1 MSFLNKIY
9 NWFLGNYIKVIVFLT
24 ILIAIYGVYLYFFF
38 INQKKDQT
46 SGDLFMNFYNTYSDL
61 SFNEQLYKDTFDQIS
76 QIDDSS
82 IYIVMLKSI
91 NAKEFVKNEDLDK
104 ALIELSNAREI
115 LNSKNQNFSFL
126 KEIINLRMAN
136 IFIVLEDLESAKNI
150 LEVPFSTNLVNKL
163 ILQGDIL
170 MKENN
175 FIDGEIVDSDYSNLV
190 STVKGMM
197 AANIHEMHPLA
208 CIDMLSENHLDDLT
222 VEELVSVLSIFTPIR
237 ISEEEAYVDVSH
249 TNVNDTIKHT
259 VKLWKKQLNKY
270 YDIETKYQ
278 TNFTD
283 SYDIHYDMCEFMY
296 KWCFA
301 EKDAQCRVI
310 YEEAK
315 QYNIYMGEFVK
326 AILKIVNICN
336 ELEKAAIVQENMK
349 LTHTLSLVRDKVLK
363 SVATNQ
369 SLYV

>member
-9 NWFLGNYIKVIVFLT
+9 NWFLSNYIKVIVFLI

-38 INQKKDQT
+38 INQKKDQS

-170 MKENN
+170 TKENK
-175 FIDGEIVDSDYSNLV
+175 FI
-190 STVKGMM
+190 
-197 AANIHEMHPLA
+197 
-208 CIDMLSENHLDDLT
+208 
-222 VEELVSVLSIFTPIR
+222 
-237 ISEEEAYVDVSH
+237 
-249 TNVNDTIKHT
+249 
-259 VKLWKKQLNKY
+259 
-270 YDIETKYQ
+270 
-278 TNFTD
+278 
-283 SYDIHYDMCEFMY
+283 
-296 KWCFA
+296 
-301 EKDAQCRVI
+301 
-310 YEEAK
+310 EAK
-315 QYNIYMGEFVK
+315 QKYNQALEKTANESQKKLIN
-326 AILKIVNICN
+326 LKIS
-336 ELEKAAIVQENMK
+336 
-349 LTHTLSLVRDKVLK
+349 TLVK
-363 SVATNQ
+363 
-369 SLYV
+369 

>member
-9 NWFLGNYIKVIVFLT
+9 NWFLSNYIKVIVFLI

-46 SGDLFMNFYNTYSDL
+46 LGDLFMNFYNSYSDL
-61 SFNEQLYKDTFDQIS
+61 SFNEQLYKDTFDKIS

-115 LNSKNQNFSFL
+115 LNSKNQDFSFL

-170 MKENN
+170 TKENN
-175 FIDGEIVDSDYSNLV
+175 FI
-190 STVKGMM
+190 
-197 AANIHEMHPLA
+197 
-208 CIDMLSENHLDDLT
+208 
-222 VEELVSVLSIFTPIR
+222 
-237 ISEEEAYVDVSH
+237 
-249 TNVNDTIKHT
+249 
-259 VKLWKKQLNKY
+259 
-270 YDIETKYQ
+270 
-278 TNFTD
+278 
-283 SYDIHYDMCEFMY
+283 
-296 KWCFA
+296 
-301 EKDAQCRVI
+301 
-310 YEEAK
+310 EAK
-315 QYNIYMGEFVK
+315 QKYNQALEKTANESQKKLIN
-326 AILKIVNICN
+326 LKIST
-336 ELEKAAIVQENMK
+336 LMK
-349 LTHTLSLVRDKVLK
+349 
-363 SVATNQ
+363 
-369 SLYV
+369 

>member
-9 NWFLGNYIKVIVFLT
+9 NWFLSNYIKVIVFLI

-46 SGDLFMNFYNTYSDL
+46 SGDLFMNFYNTYSEFN
-61 SFNEQLYKDTFDQIS
+61 FNEQLYKDTFDKIS

-170 MKENN
+170 TKENN
-175 FIDGEIVDSDYSNLV
+175 FI
-190 STVKGMM
+190 
-197 AANIHEMHPLA
+197 
-208 CIDMLSENHLDDLT
+208 
-222 VEELVSVLSIFTPIR
+222 
-237 ISEEEAYVDVSH
+237 
-249 TNVNDTIKHT
+249 
-259 VKLWKKQLNKY
+259 
-270 YDIETKYQ
+270 
-278 TNFTD
+278 
-283 SYDIHYDMCEFMY
+283 
-296 KWCFA
+296 
-301 EKDAQCRVI
+301 
-310 YEEAK
+310 EAK
-315 QYNIYMGEFVK
+315 QKYNQALEKTGNESQKKMIN
-326 AILKIVNICN
+326 LKIST
-336 ELEKAAIVQENMK
+336 
-349 LTHTLSLVRDKVLK
+349 LTK
-363 SVATNQ
+363 
-369 SLYV
+369 

>member
-9 NWFLGNYIKVIVFLT
+9 NWLLSNYIKVIVFLI

-170 MKENN
+170 TKENN
-175 FIDGEIVDSDYSNLV
+175 FIEDKQKYNQALEK
-190 STVKGMM
+190 T
-197 AANIHEMHPLA
+197 ANE
-208 CIDMLSENHLDDLT
+208 SQ
-222 VEELVSVLSIFTPIR
+222 
-237 ISEEEAYVDVSH
+237 
-249 TNVNDTIKHT
+249 K
-259 VKLWKKQLNKY
+259 KLIN
-270 YDIETKYQ
+270 
-278 TNFTD
+278 
-283 SYDIHYDMCEFMY
+283 
-296 KWCFA
+296 
-301 EKDAQCRVI
+301 
-310 YEEAK
+310 
-315 QYNIYMGEFVK
+315 
-326 AILKIVNICN
+326 LKIST
-336 ELEKAAIVQENMK
+336 LMK
-349 LTHTLSLVRDKVLK
+349 
-363 SVATNQ
+363 
-369 SLYV
+369 

>member
-9 NWFLGNYIKVIVFLT
+9 NWFLSNYIKVIVFLI

-61 SFNEQLYKDTFDQIS
+61 SFNEQLYKETFDKIS

-115 LNSKNQNFSFL
+115 LNSKNQNFGFL

-170 MKENN
+170 TKENN
-175 FIDGEIVDSDYSNLV
+175 FI
-190 STVKGMM
+190 
-197 AANIHEMHPLA
+197 
-208 CIDMLSENHLDDLT
+208 
-222 VEELVSVLSIFTPIR
+222 
-237 ISEEEAYVDVSH
+237 
-249 TNVNDTIKHT
+249 
-259 VKLWKKQLNKY
+259 
-270 YDIETKYQ
+270 
-278 TNFTD
+278 
-283 SYDIHYDMCEFMY
+283 
-296 KWCFA
+296 
-301 EKDAQCRVI
+301 
-310 YEEAK
+310 EAK
-315 QYNIYMGEFVK
+315 QKYNQALEKTANESQKKLIN
-326 AILKIVNICN
+326 LKIS
-336 ELEKAAIVQENMK
+336 
-349 LTHTLSLVRDKVLK
+349 TLVK
-363 SVATNQ
+363 
-369 SLYV
+369 

>member
-170 MKENN
+170 TKENK
-175 FIDGEIVDSDYSNLV
+175 FI
-190 STVKGMM
+190 
-197 AANIHEMHPLA
+197 
-208 CIDMLSENHLDDLT
+208 
-222 VEELVSVLSIFTPIR
+222 
-237 ISEEEAYVDVSH
+237 
-249 TNVNDTIKHT
+249 
-259 VKLWKKQLNKY
+259 
-270 YDIETKYQ
+270 
-278 TNFTD
+278 
-283 SYDIHYDMCEFMY
+283 
-296 KWCFA
+296 
-301 EKDAQCRVI
+301 
-310 YEEAK
+310 EAK
-315 QYNIYMGEFVK
+315 QKYNQALEKTGNESQKKMIN
-326 AILKIVNICN
+326 LKIST
-336 ELEKAAIVQENMK
+336 
-349 LTHTLSLVRDKVLK
+349 LTK
-363 SVATNQ
+363 
-369 SLYV
+369 

>member
-9 NWFLGNYIKVIVFLT
+9 NWLLSNYIKVIVFLI

-170 MKENN
+170 TKENN
-175 FIDGEIVDSDYSNLV
+175 FV
-190 STVKGMM
+190 
-197 AANIHEMHPLA
+197 
-208 CIDMLSENHLDDLT
+208 
-222 VEELVSVLSIFTPIR
+222 
-237 ISEEEAYVDVSH
+237 
-249 TNVNDTIKHT
+249 
-259 VKLWKKQLNKY
+259 
-270 YDIETKYQ
+270 
-278 TNFTD
+278 
-283 SYDIHYDMCEFMY
+283 
-296 KWCFA
+296 
-301 EKDAQCRVI
+301 
-310 YEEAK
+310 EAK
-315 QYNIYMGEFVK
+315 QKYNQALEETENESQKELIN
-326 AILKIVNICN
+326 LKIST
-336 ELEKAAIVQENMK
+336 LMK
-349 LTHTLSLVRDKVLK
+349 
-363 SVATNQ
+363 
-369 SLYV
+369 

>member
-9 NWFLGNYIKVIVFLT
+9 NWFLSNYIKVIVFLI

-61 SFNEQLYKDTFDQIS
+61 SFNEQLYKDTFDKIS

-115 LNSKNQNFSFL
+115 LNSKNQNFGFL

-150 LEVPFSTNLVNKL
+150 LEVPFSTNQVNKL

-170 MKENN
+170 TKENK
-175 FIDGEIVDSDYSNLV
+175 FI
-190 STVKGMM
+190 
-197 AANIHEMHPLA
+197 
-208 CIDMLSENHLDDLT
+208 
-222 VEELVSVLSIFTPIR
+222 
-237 ISEEEAYVDVSH
+237 
-249 TNVNDTIKHT
+249 
-259 VKLWKKQLNKY
+259 
-270 YDIETKYQ
+270 
-278 TNFTD
+278 
-283 SYDIHYDMCEFMY
+283 
-296 KWCFA
+296 
-301 EKDAQCRVI
+301 
-310 YEEAK
+310 EAK
-315 QYNIYMGEFVK
+315 QKYNQALEKTANESQKKLIN
-326 AILKIVNICN
+326 LKIST
-336 ELEKAAIVQENMK
+336 LMK
-349 LTHTLSLVRDKVLK
+349 
-363 SVATNQ
+363 
-369 SLYV
+369 

>member
-9 NWFLGNYIKVIVFLT
+9 NWFLSNYIKVIVFLI
-24 ILIAIYGVYLYFFF
+24 ILVAIYGVYLYFFF
-38 INQKKDQT
+38 VNQKKDQT

-91 NAKEFVKNEDLDK
+91 NAKEFVKNEDLNK

-170 MKENN
+170 TKENN
-175 FIDGEIVDSDYSNLV
+175 FI
-190 STVKGMM
+190 
-197 AANIHEMHPLA
+197 
-208 CIDMLSENHLDDLT
+208 
-222 VEELVSVLSIFTPIR
+222 
-237 ISEEEAYVDVSH
+237 
-249 TNVNDTIKHT
+249 
-259 VKLWKKQLNKY
+259 
-270 YDIETKYQ
+270 
-278 TNFTD
+278 
-283 SYDIHYDMCEFMY
+283 
-296 KWCFA
+296 
-301 EKDAQCRVI
+301 
-310 YEEAK
+310 EAK
-315 QYNIYMGEFVK
+315 QKYNQALEKTANESQKKLIN
-326 AILKIVNICN
+326 LKIST
-336 ELEKAAIVQENMK
+336 LMK
-349 LTHTLSLVRDKVLK
+349 
-363 SVATNQ
+363 
-369 SLYV
+369 

>member
-9 NWFLGNYIKVIVFLT
+9 NWLLSNYIKVIVFLI

-115 LNSKNQNFSFL
+115 LNSKNQDFSFL

-170 MKENN
+170 TKENN
-175 FIDGEIVDSDYSNLV
+175 FI
-190 STVKGMM
+190 
-197 AANIHEMHPLA
+197 
-208 CIDMLSENHLDDLT
+208 
-222 VEELVSVLSIFTPIR
+222 
-237 ISEEEAYVDVSH
+237 
-249 TNVNDTIKHT
+249 
-259 VKLWKKQLNKY
+259 
-270 YDIETKYQ
+270 
-278 TNFTD
+278 
-283 SYDIHYDMCEFMY
+283 
-296 KWCFA
+296 
-301 EKDAQCRVI
+301 
-310 YEEAK
+310 EAK
-315 QYNIYMGEFVK
+315 QKYNQALEKTANESQKKLIN
-326 AILKIVNICN
+326 LKIS
-336 ELEKAAIVQENMK
+336 
-349 LTHTLSLVRDKVLK
+349 TLVK
-363 SVATNQ
+363 
-369 SLYV
+369 

>member
-9 NWFLGNYIKVIVFLT
+9 NWVLSNYIKVIVFLI

-170 MKENN
+170 TKENN
-175 FIDGEIVDSDYSNLV
+175 FI
-190 STVKGMM
+190 
-197 AANIHEMHPLA
+197 
-208 CIDMLSENHLDDLT
+208 
-222 VEELVSVLSIFTPIR
+222 
-237 ISEEEAYVDVSH
+237 
-249 TNVNDTIKHT
+249 
-259 VKLWKKQLNKY
+259 
-270 YDIETKYQ
+270 
-278 TNFTD
+278 
-283 SYDIHYDMCEFMY
+283 
-296 KWCFA
+296 
-301 EKDAQCRVI
+301 
-310 YEEAK
+310 EAK
-315 QYNIYMGEFVK
+315 QKYNQALEKTGNESQKKLIN
-326 AILKIVNICN
+326 LKIST
-336 ELEKAAIVQENMK
+336 LMK
-349 LTHTLSLVRDKVLK
+349 
-363 SVATNQ
+363 
-369 SLYV
+369 

>member
-9 NWFLGNYIKVIVFLT
+9 NWFLSNYIKVIVFLI

-46 SGDLFMNFYNTYSDL
+46 SGDLFMNFYSTYSDL
-61 SFNEQLYKDTFDQIS
+61 SFNEQLYKDTFDKIS

-150 LEVPFSTNLVNKL
+150 LEAPFSTNLVNKL

-170 MKENN
+170 SKENK
-175 FIDGEIVDSDYSNLV
+175 FI
-190 STVKGMM
+190 
-197 AANIHEMHPLA
+197 
-208 CIDMLSENHLDDLT
+208 
-222 VEELVSVLSIFTPIR
+222 
-237 ISEEEAYVDVSH
+237 
-249 TNVNDTIKHT
+249 
-259 VKLWKKQLNKY
+259 
-270 YDIETKYQ
+270 
-278 TNFTD
+278 
-283 SYDIHYDMCEFMY
+283 
-296 KWCFA
+296 
-301 EKDAQCRVI
+301 
-310 YEEAK
+310 EAK
-315 QYNIYMGEFVK
+315 QKYNQALEKTGNESQKKLIN
-326 AILKIVNICN
+326 LKISTLVN
-336 ELEKAAIVQENMK
+336 
-349 LTHTLSLVRDKVLK
+349 
-363 SVATNQ
+363 
-369 SLYV
+369 

>member
-9 NWFLGNYIKVIVFLT
+9 NWFLSNYIKVIVFLI

-150 LEVPFSTNLVNKL
+150 LEVPFSINLVNKL

-170 MKENN
+170 TKENN
-175 FIDGEIVDSDYSNLV
+175 FI
-190 STVKGMM
+190 
-197 AANIHEMHPLA
+197 
-208 CIDMLSENHLDDLT
+208 
-222 VEELVSVLSIFTPIR
+222 
-237 ISEEEAYVDVSH
+237 
-249 TNVNDTIKHT
+249 
-259 VKLWKKQLNKY
+259 
-270 YDIETKYQ
+270 
-278 TNFTD
+278 
-283 SYDIHYDMCEFMY
+283 
-296 KWCFA
+296 
-301 EKDAQCRVI
+301 
-310 YEEAK
+310 EAK
-315 QYNIYMGEFVK
+315 QKYNQALEKTANESQKKLIN
-326 AILKIVNICN
+326 LKIST
-336 ELEKAAIVQENMK
+336 LMK
-349 LTHTLSLVRDKVLK
+349 
-363 SVATNQ
+363 
-369 SLYV
+369 

>member
-1 MSFLNKIY
+1 MESIFI
-9 NWFLGNYIKVIVFLT
+9 
-24 ILIAIYGVYLYFFF
+24 FFF

-46 SGDLFMNFYNTYSDL
+46 SGDLFMNFYNTYSDQ

-170 MKENN
+170 TKENN
-175 FIDGEIVDSDYSNLV
+175 FI
-190 STVKGMM
+190 
-197 AANIHEMHPLA
+197 
-208 CIDMLSENHLDDLT
+208 
-222 VEELVSVLSIFTPIR
+222 
-237 ISEEEAYVDVSH
+237 
-249 TNVNDTIKHT
+249 
-259 VKLWKKQLNKY
+259 
-270 YDIETKYQ
+270 
-278 TNFTD
+278 
-283 SYDIHYDMCEFMY
+283 
-296 KWCFA
+296 
-301 EKDAQCRVI
+301 
-310 YEEAK
+310 EAK
-315 QYNIYMGEFVK
+315 QKYNQALEKTANESQKKLIN
-326 AILKIVNICN
+326 LKIS
-336 ELEKAAIVQENMK
+336 
-349 LTHTLSLVRDKVLK
+349 TLVK
-363 SVATNQ
+363 
-369 SLYV
+369 

>member
-9 NWFLGNYIKVIVFLT
+9 NWFLSNYIKVIVFLI
-24 ILIAIYGVYLYFFF
+24 ILVAIYGVYLYFFF

-163 ILQGDIL
+163 VLQGDIL
-170 MKENN
+170 TKQNK
-175 FIDGEIVDSDYSNLV
+175 FI
-190 STVKGMM
+190 
-197 AANIHEMHPLA
+197 
-208 CIDMLSENHLDDLT
+208 
-222 VEELVSVLSIFTPIR
+222 
-237 ISEEEAYVDVSH
+237 
-249 TNVNDTIKHT
+249 
-259 VKLWKKQLNKY
+259 
-270 YDIETKYQ
+270 
-278 TNFTD
+278 
-283 SYDIHYDMCEFMY
+283 
-296 KWCFA
+296 
-301 EKDAQCRVI
+301 
-310 YEEAK
+310 EAK
-315 QYNIYMGEFVK
+315 QKYNQALEKTKNESQKELIN
-326 AILKIVNICN
+326 LKIST
-336 ELEKAAIVQENMK
+336 LMK
-349 LTHTLSLVRDKVLK
+349 
-363 SVATNQ
+363 
-369 SLYV
+369 

>member
-9 NWFLGNYIKVIVFLT
+9 NWFLSNYIKVIVFLI

-61 SFNEQLYKDTFDQIS
+61 SFNEQLYKETFDKIS

-115 LNSKNQNFSFL
+115 LNSKNQNFGFL

-170 MKENN
+170 TKENN
-175 FIDGEIVDSDYSNLV
+175 FI
-190 STVKGMM
+190 
-197 AANIHEMHPLA
+197 
-208 CIDMLSENHLDDLT
+208 
-222 VEELVSVLSIFTPIR
+222 
-237 ISEEEAYVDVSH
+237 
-249 TNVNDTIKHT
+249 
-259 VKLWKKQLNKY
+259 
-270 YDIETKYQ
+270 
-278 TNFTD
+278 
-283 SYDIHYDMCEFMY
+283 
-296 KWCFA
+296 
-301 EKDAQCRVI
+301 
-310 YEEAK
+310 EAK
-315 QYNIYMGEFVK
+315 QKYNQALEKTANESQKKLIN
-326 AILKIVNICN
+326 LKIST
-336 ELEKAAIVQENMK
+336 LMK
-349 LTHTLSLVRDKVLK
+349 
-363 SVATNQ
+363 
-369 SLYV
+369 

>member
-9 NWFLGNYIKVIVFLT
+9 NWFLSNYIKVIVFLI

-61 SFNEQLYKDTFDQIS
+61 SFNEQLYKETFDKIS

-115 LNSKNQNFSFL
+115 LNSKNQNFGFL

-170 MKENN
+170 TKENK
-175 FIDGEIVDSDYSNLV
+175 FI
-190 STVKGMM
+190 
-197 AANIHEMHPLA
+197 
-208 CIDMLSENHLDDLT
+208 
-222 VEELVSVLSIFTPIR
+222 
-237 ISEEEAYVDVSH
+237 
-249 TNVNDTIKHT
+249 
-259 VKLWKKQLNKY
+259 
-270 YDIETKYQ
+270 
-278 TNFTD
+278 
-283 SYDIHYDMCEFMY
+283 
-296 KWCFA
+296 
-301 EKDAQCRVI
+301 
-310 YEEAK
+310 EAK
-315 QYNIYMGEFVK
+315 QKYNQALEKTGNESQKKMIN
-326 AILKIVNICN
+326 LKIST
-336 ELEKAAIVQENMK
+336 
-349 LTHTLSLVRDKVLK
+349 LTK
-363 SVATNQ
+363 
-369 SLYV
+369 

>member
-9 NWFLGNYIKVIVFLT
+9 NWFLSNYIKVIVFLI
-24 ILIAIYGVYLYFFF
+24 ILVAIYGVYLYFFF

-170 MKENN
+170 TKENK
-175 FIDGEIVDSDYSNLV
+175 FI
-190 STVKGMM
+190 
-197 AANIHEMHPLA
+197 
-208 CIDMLSENHLDDLT
+208 
-222 VEELVSVLSIFTPIR
+222 
-237 ISEEEAYVDVSH
+237 
-249 TNVNDTIKHT
+249 
-259 VKLWKKQLNKY
+259 
-270 YDIETKYQ
+270 
-278 TNFTD
+278 
-283 SYDIHYDMCEFMY
+283 
-296 KWCFA
+296 
-301 EKDAQCRVI
+301 
-310 YEEAK
+310 EAK
-315 QYNIYMGEFVK
+315 QKYNQALEKTGNESQKKMIN
-326 AILKIVNICN
+326 LKIST
-336 ELEKAAIVQENMK
+336 LMK
-349 LTHTLSLVRDKVLK
+349 
-363 SVATNQ
+363 
-369 SLYV
+369 

>member
-9 NWFLGNYIKVIVFLT
+9 NWFLSNYIKVIVFLI

-46 SGDLFMNFYNTYSDL
+46 SGDLFMNFYNSYSDL
-61 SFNEQLYKDTFDQIS
+61 SFNEQLYKDTFDKIS

-115 LNSKNQNFSFL
+115 LNSKNQNFGFL

-170 MKENN
+170 TKENN
-175 FIDGEIVDSDYSNLV
+175 FI
-190 STVKGMM
+190 
-197 AANIHEMHPLA
+197 
-208 CIDMLSENHLDDLT
+208 
-222 VEELVSVLSIFTPIR
+222 
-237 ISEEEAYVDVSH
+237 
-249 TNVNDTIKHT
+249 
-259 VKLWKKQLNKY
+259 
-270 YDIETKYQ
+270 
-278 TNFTD
+278 
-283 SYDIHYDMCEFMY
+283 
-296 KWCFA
+296 
-301 EKDAQCRVI
+301 
-310 YEEAK
+310 EAK
-315 QYNIYMGEFVK
+315 QKYNQ
-326 AILKIVNICN
+326 A
-336 ELEKAAIVQENMK
+336 LEKTGNESQKKN
-349 LTHTLSLVRDKVLK
+349 D
-363 SVATNQ
+363 
-369 SLYV
+369 

>member
-9 NWFLGNYIKVIVFLT
+9 NWFLSNYIKVIVFLT

-170 MKENN
+170 TKENN
-175 FIDGEIVDSDYSNLV
+175 FI
-190 STVKGMM
+190 
-197 AANIHEMHPLA
+197 
-208 CIDMLSENHLDDLT
+208 
-222 VEELVSVLSIFTPIR
+222 
-237 ISEEEAYVDVSH
+237 
-249 TNVNDTIKHT
+249 
-259 VKLWKKQLNKY
+259 
-270 YDIETKYQ
+270 
-278 TNFTD
+278 
-283 SYDIHYDMCEFMY
+283 
-296 KWCFA
+296 
-301 EKDAQCRVI
+301 
-310 YEEAK
+310 EAK
-315 QYNIYMGEFVK
+315 QKYNQALEKTANESQKKLIN
-326 AILKIVNICN
+326 LKIS
-336 ELEKAAIVQENMK
+336 
-349 LTHTLSLVRDKVLK
+349 TLVK
-363 SVATNQ
+363 
-369 SLYV
+369 

>member
-9 NWFLGNYIKVIVFLT
+9 NWLLSNYIKVIVFLI

-170 MKENN
+170 TKENN
-175 FIDGEIVDSDYSNLV
+175 FI
-190 STVKGMM
+190 
-197 AANIHEMHPLA
+197 
-208 CIDMLSENHLDDLT
+208 
-222 VEELVSVLSIFTPIR
+222 
-237 ISEEEAYVDVSH
+237 
-249 TNVNDTIKHT
+249 
-259 VKLWKKQLNKY
+259 
-270 YDIETKYQ
+270 
-278 TNFTD
+278 
-283 SYDIHYDMCEFMY
+283 
-296 KWCFA
+296 
-301 EKDAQCRVI
+301 
-310 YEEAK
+310 EAK
-315 QYNIYMGEFVK
+315 QKYNQALEKTANESQKKLIN
-326 AILKIVNICN
+326 LKIST
-336 ELEKAAIVQENMK
+336 LMK
-349 LTHTLSLVRDKVLK
+349 
-363 SVATNQ
+363 
-369 SLYV
+369 

>member
-9 NWFLGNYIKVIVFLT
+9 NWFLSNYIKVIVFLI

-170 MKENN
+170 TKENN
-175 FIDGEIVDSDYSNLV
+175 FI
-190 STVKGMM
+190 
-197 AANIHEMHPLA
+197 
-208 CIDMLSENHLDDLT
+208 
-222 VEELVSVLSIFTPIR
+222 
-237 ISEEEAYVDVSH
+237 
-249 TNVNDTIKHT
+249 
-259 VKLWKKQLNKY
+259 
-270 YDIETKYQ
+270 
-278 TNFTD
+278 
-283 SYDIHYDMCEFMY
+283 
-296 KWCFA
+296 
-301 EKDAQCRVI
+301 
-310 YEEAK
+310 EAK
-315 QYNIYMGEFVK
+315 QKYNQALEKTANESQKKLIN
-326 AILKIVNICN
+326 LKIST
-336 ELEKAAIVQENMK
+336 LMK
-349 LTHTLSLVRDKVLK
+349 
-363 SVATNQ
+363 
-369 SLYV
+369 

>member
-9 NWFLGNYIKVIVFLT
+9 NWFLSNYIKVIVFLI

-61 SFNEQLYKDTFDQIS
+61 SFNEQLYKETFDKIS

-115 LNSKNQNFSFL
+115 LNSKNQNFNFL

-170 MKENN
+170 TKENN
-175 FIDGEIVDSDYSNLV
+175 FI
-190 STVKGMM
+190 
-197 AANIHEMHPLA
+197 
-208 CIDMLSENHLDDLT
+208 
-222 VEELVSVLSIFTPIR
+222 
-237 ISEEEAYVDVSH
+237 
-249 TNVNDTIKHT
+249 
-259 VKLWKKQLNKY
+259 
-270 YDIETKYQ
+270 
-278 TNFTD
+278 
-283 SYDIHYDMCEFMY
+283 
-296 KWCFA
+296 
-301 EKDAQCRVI
+301 
-310 YEEAK
+310 EAK
-315 QYNIYMGEFVK
+315 QKYNQALEKTGNESQKKMIN
-326 AILKIVNICN
+326 LKIST
-336 ELEKAAIVQENMK
+336 
-349 LTHTLSLVRDKVLK
+349 LTK
-363 SVATNQ
+363 
-369 SLYV
+369 

>member
-9 NWFLGNYIKVIVFLT
+9 NWFLSNYIKVIVFLI

-115 LNSKNQNFSFL
+115 LNSKNQDFSFL

-170 MKENN
+170 TKENN
-175 FIDGEIVDSDYSNLV
+175 FI
-190 STVKGMM
+190 
-197 AANIHEMHPLA
+197 
-208 CIDMLSENHLDDLT
+208 
-222 VEELVSVLSIFTPIR
+222 
-237 ISEEEAYVDVSH
+237 
-249 TNVNDTIKHT
+249 
-259 VKLWKKQLNKY
+259 
-270 YDIETKYQ
+270 
-278 TNFTD
+278 
-283 SYDIHYDMCEFMY
+283 
-296 KWCFA
+296 
-301 EKDAQCRVI
+301 
-310 YEEAK
+310 EAK
-315 QYNIYMGEFVK
+315 QKYNQALEKTANESQKKLIN
-326 AILKIVNICN
+326 LKIST
-336 ELEKAAIVQENMK
+336 LMK
-349 LTHTLSLVRDKVLK
+349 
-363 SVATNQ
+363 
-369 SLYV
+369 